1 MLEWVSAS
9 EGQKFADVVTDF
21 IDRIKKLGPTPA
33 ATDPEIRL
41 NLKAAQ
47 AAAEAY
53 RLRALVGKEEKLE
66 KKGNV
71 YGDKLSQDELD
82 RIMGEAVEL
91 EYTRNKIKL
100 LLKEPMSVKE
110 LAQKLGIDSK
120 TVLEHIVTLRQRGWV
135 DLHEVRDHSPLYKT
149 MEVA

>member
-1 MLEWVSAS
+1 
-9 EGQKFADVVTDF
+9 
-21 IDRIKKLGPTPA
+21 
-33 ATDPEIRL
+33 
-41 NLKAAQ
+41 
-47 AAAEAY
+47 
-53 RLRALVGKEEKLE
+53 
-66 KKGNV
+66 
-71 YGDKLSQDELD
+71 
-82 RIMGEAVEL
+82 MGEAVEL

-120 TVLEHIVTLRQRGWV
+120 TVLDHIVTLRQRGWV